1 MFQNNFNILCTVKSQ
16 NKRDFLKDKFYKAL
30 PGHVVLPK
38 ERNTFLSEKNHEF
51 LRLFPRV
58 SKYILFPHRNV
69 LPLVLHVYVNQESK
83 KKRDKVNKFTMAI
96 F

>member
-1 MFQNNFNILCTVKSQ
+1 MFQNHFNILCTVKSQ

-38 ERNTFLSEKNHEF
+38 ERNTFLSEKSHEF
-51 LRLFPRV
+51 LQLFPKV

-83 KKRDKVNKFTMAI
+83 KKEIK
-96 F
+96 